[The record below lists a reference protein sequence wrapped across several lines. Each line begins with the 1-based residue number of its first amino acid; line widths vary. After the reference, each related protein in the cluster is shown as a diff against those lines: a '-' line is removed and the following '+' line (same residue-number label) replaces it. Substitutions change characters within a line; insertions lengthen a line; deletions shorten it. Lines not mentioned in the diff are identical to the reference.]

1 MIHKDKQ
8 DKWFSNDTSQTESVC
23 LGDEPKTLAD
33 YDRLMEMEENKRNG
47 ATPHKCPI
55 CGGRGFVP
63 EWFYNLTTRSS
74 GTNASGEACRAC
86 GGRGIIWG

>member
-8 DKWFSNDTSQTESVC
+8 DKWFQNDTAK
-23 LGDEPKTLAD
+23 GRPMRIIDEPKTLAD
-33 YDRLMEMEENKRNG
+33 YNRLMEMEENKRNG

-55 CGGRGFVP
+55 CGGRGFVQGGFYGANP
-63 EWFYNLTTRSS
+63 ESFTSS
-74 GTNASGEACRAC
+74 ETCRAC